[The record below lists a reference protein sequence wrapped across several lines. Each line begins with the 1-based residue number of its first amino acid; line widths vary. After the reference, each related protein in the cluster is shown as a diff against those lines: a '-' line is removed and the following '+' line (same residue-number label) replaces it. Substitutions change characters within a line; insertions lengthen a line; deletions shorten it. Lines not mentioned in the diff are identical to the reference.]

1 MIIWLA
7 SYPKNGNTWL
17 RSLISAYYYTKDGL
31 FMGDENLKNVDQ
43 FPVKKYLNKFDYNLN
58 LPGDTS
64 RFWVLA
70 QEKINEDRKIRF
82 FKTHNALVKFGKN
95 DFTNRANSLGGIYI
109 VRDPR
114 NVLDSMS
121 RHFQIDHVKALEVM
135 QDKKNFTYDFKKK
148 NDYSDYQFIS
158 SWELNYQSW
167 KNNNL
172 LPIKFLKYEDLLSET
187 FFVFKEIVEFID
199 KLTNNK
205 SGFNREK
212 AKNVVKTTSFEN
224 LKKIEINKGFSE
236 SIISRTGE
244 RKIPFFHL
252 GPKNNW
258 KKNFNSDFVKKLN
271 NIFKKNLDELD
282 YSN

>member
-17 RSLISAYYYTKDGL
+17 RSLISAYYYSKDGL
-31 FMGDENLKNVDQ
+31 FLGDKHLRNVEQ
-43 FPVKKYLNKFDYNLN
+43 FPVKKFLNTFDYDLN

-64 RFWVLA
+64 RFWVAA
-70 QEKINEDRKIRF
+70 QEKINEERKLRF
-82 FKTHNALVKFGKN
+82 FKTHNALVKLGKN
-95 DFTNRANSLGGIYI
+95 DFTNRSNSLGGIYI

-114 NVLDSMS
+114 NVLDSIS
-121 RHFQIDHVKALEVM
+121 RHFQIDHDKALEVM

-148 NDYSDYQFIS
+148 KDYSDFQFIS
-158 SWELNYQSW
+158 SWELNYKSW

-172 LPIKFLKYEDLLSET
+172 LPIKFLRYEDLLSET
-187 FFVFKEIVEFID
+187 FFVFKEIIEFID

-205 SGFNREK
+205 NGFIREK
-212 AKNVVKTTSFEN
+212 AKNAVETTSFEN

-236 SIISRTGE
+236 SIFSRVGNK
-244 RKIPFFHL
+244 KIPFFHL

-258 KKNFNSDFVKKLN
+258 QKNFDTKFVKRLN
-271 NIFKKNLDELD
+271 NIFEKDLDELN
-282 YSN
+282 YK

>member
-17 RSLISAYYYTKDGL
+17 RSLISAYYYSKDGL
-31 FMGDENLKNVDQ
+31 FLGDKHLRNVEQ
-43 FPVKKYLNKFDYNLN
+43 FPVKKFLNTFDYDLN

-64 RFWVLA
+64 RFWVAA
-70 QEKINEDRKIRF
+70 QEKINEERKLRF
-82 FKTHNALVKFGKN
+82 FKTHNALVKLGKN

-121 RHFQIDHVKALEVM
+121 RHFQIDHDKALEVM

-148 NDYSDYQFIS
+148 KDYSDFQFIS
-158 SWELNYQSW
+158 SWELNYKSW

-172 LPIKFLKYEDLLSET
+172 LPIKFLRYEDLLSET
-187 FFVFKEIVEFID
+187 FFVFKEIIEFID

-205 SGFNREK
+205 NGFIREK
-212 AKNVVKTTSFEN
+212 AKNAVETTSFEN

-236 SIISRTGE
+236 SIFPRVGDK
-244 RKIPFFHL
+244 KIPFFHL

-258 KKNFNSDFVKKLN
+258 KNIFDEIYQKKLN
-271 NIFKKNLDELD
+271 LTFKQNLKELN
-282 YSN
+282 YL

>member
-17 RSLISAYYYTKDGL
+17 RSLISAYYYSKDGL
-31 FMGDENLKNVDQ
+31 FLGDKHLRNVEQ
-43 FPVKKYLNKFDYNLN
+43 FPVKKFLNTFDYDLN

-64 RFWVLA
+64 RFWVAA
-70 QEKINEDRKIRF
+70 QEKINEERKLRF
-82 FKTHNALVKFGKN
+82 FKTHNALVKLGKN
-95 DFTNRANSLGGIYI
+95 DFTNRSNSLGGIYI

-114 NVLDSMS
+114 NVLDSIS
-121 RHFQIDHVKALEVM
+121 RHFQIDHDKALEVM

-148 NDYSDYQFIS
+148 KDYSDFQFIS
-158 SWELNYQSW
+158 SWELNYKSW

-172 LPIKFLKYEDLLSET
+172 LPIKFLRYEDLLSET
-187 FFVFKEIVEFID
+187 FFVFKEIIEFID

-205 SGFNREK
+205 NGFIREK
-212 AKNVVKTTSFEN
+212 AKNAVETTSFEN

-236 SIISRTGE
+236 SIFSRVGNK
-244 RKIPFFHL
+244 KIPFFHL

-258 KKNFNSDFVKKLN
+258 QKNFDTEFVKRLN
-271 NIFKKNLDELD
+271 NIFEKDLDELN
-282 YSN
+282 YN